1 MRVETQNSTFHGMS
15 LHESGVKDA
24 EGERGRGGEKGQGKG
39 AQDDVNF
46 SLFSV
51 FSK

>member
-1 MRVETQNSTFHGMS
+1 VKKAKRWDPHGQRN
-15 LHESGVKDA
+15 

>member
-24 EGERGRGGEKGQGKG
+24 EGERGRKKEKMTQEITTT
-39 AQDDVNF
+39 
-46 SLFSV
+46 
-51 FSK
+51 SKSENPE

>member
-24 EGERGRGGEKGQGKG
+24 EGERGRGGEKDKVHKRKSI
-39 AQDDVNF
+39 A
-46 SLFSV
+46 
-51 FSK
+51 